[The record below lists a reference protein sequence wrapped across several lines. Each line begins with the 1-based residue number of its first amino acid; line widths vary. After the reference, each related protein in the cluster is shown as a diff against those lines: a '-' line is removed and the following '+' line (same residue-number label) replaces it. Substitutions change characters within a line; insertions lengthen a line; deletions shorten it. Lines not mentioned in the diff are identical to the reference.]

1 MTWVSFSLDGRTV
14 KVPEGWTLLDAAR
27 EHGISIPT
35 LCHLAGT
42 ERFTSCMVCVVHEVT
57 HDRLLPACSAP
68 VEPGMRIETDTET
81 VRNAR
86 RQALAFLLS
95 EHIGDCE
102 APCRRACPA
111 HMDIP
116 RMIRLIRS
124 GRMEEALTTVK
135 ADIALPAVLGRICPA
150 PCEKACRRRVFD
162 EAVAV
167 CLLKRH
173 AADVDLAREAPF
185 RPDVAPP
192 SGKRI
197 AVIGAGPT
205 GLAAAYYLAQ
215 AGHGCRIYD
224 KQPDPGGMLRYGVPE
239 TQLPR
244 SVLNAEIKSIADLGV
259 EFQMDRTLG
268 EDIRLESLRGEFDA
282 VVLAVGSLE
291 PEERGRL
298 NLDHTPRGFA
308 IDRKT
313 FTTSLPGVFA
323 GGNAVSPSRLA
334 IRSAAHGKEIALSVG
349 RYLELG
355 SAAGPA
361 PRFNSV
367 MGKLQEGE
375 IAEFMK
381 EAESSE
387 RTVPEEGQSSGYSA
401 SEAVQ
406 EAGRCLGCDCRK
418 PETCRLRSLADEYRV
433 DPLPFPGESR
443 TRFRK
448 VVQHD
453 LVVFEPG
460 KCIRCGL
467 CVRLTRK
474 AGEHLGLTFVG
485 RGFDVRVETPFQES
499 WGRALE
505 KAASECVAA
514 CPTAALSW
522 KDRERSEHE

>member
-1 MTWVSFSLDGRTV
+1 MNWISFSLNGRIAQ
-14 KVPEGWTLLDAAR
+14 VPEGSTLLDAAR

-35 LCHLAGT
+35 LCHLDGV
-42 ERFTSCMVCVVHEVT
+42 ERFTSCMVCVVHDVSR
-57 HDRLLPACSAP
+57 DRLLPACSAP
-68 VEPGMRIETDTET
+68 AEPGMQIETDSEL

-95 EHIGDCE
+95 EHVGDCE

-116 RMIRLIRS
+116 RMIRLIEK
-124 GRMEEALTTVK
+124 GRLEEAVATVK

-162 EAVAV
+162 EAVSV
-167 CLLKRH
+167 CLLKRY
-173 AADVDLAREAPF
+173 AADVDLARETPF
-185 RPDVAPP
+185 RPETAPL
-192 SGKRI
+192 SGKRV

-205 GLAAAYYLAQ
+205 GLAAAYYLAR
-215 AGHGCRIYD
+215 AGHDCRIYD
-224 KQPDPGGMLRYGVPE
+224 RHPDPGGTLRYGVPE
-239 TQLPR
+239 ALLPR
-244 SVLNAEIKSIADLGV
+244 SVLDAEIAAIAELGV
-259 EFQMDRTLG
+259 EFQMGRALG
-268 EDIRLESLRGEFDA
+268 GDIRLEGVRRDFDA
-282 VVLAVGSLE
+282 VVLAVGSLGI
-291 PEERGRL
+291 EERERM
-298 NLDHTPRGFA
+298 NLEGTPRGIA
-308 IDRKT
+308 VDRKT
-313 FTTSLPGVFA
+313 FATSLPGVFA

-355 SAAGPA
+355 RVEGPV

-367 MGKLQEGE
+367 LGKLQEGE

-381 EAESSE
+381 EARPSD
-387 RTVPEEGQSSGYSA
+387 RTAPEESPAKGYSA
-401 SEAVQ
+401 SEAAR

-418 PETCRLRSLADEYRV
+418 PETCRLRGLADAYRV
-433 DPLPFPGESR
+433 APLPFPGDKR
-443 TRFRK
+443 TRFRR

-474 AGEHLGLTFVG
+474 AGERFGLTFVG
-485 RGFDVRVETPFQES
+485 RGFDVRVETPFREA
-499 WGRALE
+499 WGRVLE

-522 KDRERSEHE
+522 KDRGRSDHE